1 MKMYAEAIN
10 IRFNT
15 DAIKLSGEQVGLN
28 SVLDKKP
35 RAKLRQKNL
44 HLSQLILLLTL
55 NLPKVDLFLCTTW
68 ESRRKRWSKVKVEKL
83 IGDPPF
89 LMLLMSDL
97 NLVPRVL
104 EPFEPE
110 GYEIGY
116 EIGKSEVTLS
126 FVGSILPF
134 FTVTLLVNSNV

>member
-28 SVLDKKP
+28 SVLDTKP

-55 NLPKVDLFLCTTW
+55 NLPKVDLFFMYNLRKQEETLI
-68 ESRRKRWSKVKVEKL
+68 ESESGEIVRWSPISRVIVVR
-83 IGDPPF
+83 PQ
-89 LMLLMSDL
+89 SRTQS
-97 NLVPRVL
+97 PRAFWARVVRDW
-104 EPFEPE
+104 
-110 GYEIGY
+110 IRDW
-116 EIGKSEVTLS
+116 
-126 FVGSILPF
+126 
-134 FTVTLLVNSNV
+134 